1 MNKQS
6 RLPLGSVIGILGGG
20 QLGRMLSL
28 SASQLGF
35 KTHIY
40 DPDFNAP
47 AKQVTNLSSTFKYDD
62 IKKKMEATMAQLVKK
77 MGLKSVVKHLVGK
90 GGMSYFIDDPKEAK
104 KLQTNYFY
112 RYNTSLNGLMIHHD
126 IPPEEFLKYVH
137 TIDLSFM
144 KEDMIMRNELEK
156 LDMEKF
162 IFTNG
167 SAEHAKNILTHLGV
181 YDLFGRDKVFDI
193 QDAGYIPKPEAKTFD
208 LMLKKFEINP
218 KETIYIEDIAK
229 NLSIGYERGCIT
241 VWLINDEHFGKMD
254 SDKDYISHKI
264 ENLSLFLKEIRLLK
278 SK

>member
-1 MNKQS
+1 MKNFKEMKYLLLDLDGVCYGKHNNYSLEKVFGQVS
-6 RLPLGSVIGILGGG
+6 KRMTMFISERLKI
-20 QLGRMLSL
+20 
-28 SASQLGF
+28 
-35 KTHIY
+35 
-40 DPDFNAP
+40 N
-47 AKQVTNLSSTFKYDD
+47 
-62 IKKKMEATMAQLVKK
+62 ME
-77 MGLKSVVKHLVGK
+77 
-90 GGMSYFIDDPKEAK
+90 EAK
-104 KLQTNYFY
+104 KLQTDYFY
-112 RYNTSLNGLMIHHD
+112 KYNTSLNGLMIHHD

-144 KEDMIMRNELEK
+144 KEDKIMRNELEK

-193 QDAGYIPKPEAKTFD
+193 KAAGYVPKPEAQTFD
-208 LMLKKFEINP
+208 LMVKKFGLNP

-229 NLSIGYERGCIT
+229 NLSIGYERGCAT
-241 VWLINDEHFGKMD
+241 VWLINDEHFGKID

-278 SK
+278 SQ